1 VYDLW
6 IDAAEEGY
14 AEIALSPDF
23 RRVYGDLVNSQ
34 MRVRKLIQD
43 EIERIAISFGM
54 PSRTEL
60 NSVHKRMAEMRR
72 RMASLEE
79 ALARAEEAAQPRATG
94 GQSPEPASS
103 AAPKAKAQPRK
114 AVKTGGFASKLA
126 ASRSK
131 SRKKG
136 GR

>member
-1 VYDLW
+1 
-6 IDAAEEGY
+6 
-14 AEIALSPDF
+14 
-23 RRVYGDLVNSQ
+23 

-79 ALARAEEAAQPRATG
+79 ALARAEEAAQPRASG
-94 GQSPEPASS
+94 KPASEPAPIRQPRP
-103 AAPKAKAQPRK
+103 AARAAAKAKAQPRK
-114 AVKTGGFASKLA
+114 VATNGGFAAKLA
-126 ASRSK
+126 SSRSK